1 VTRVLGDLKEK
12 RYKVAAGSPKKGEKR
27 EETGILSVILLGRTE
42 G

>member
-1 VTRVLGDLKEK
+1 
-12 RYKVAAGSPKKGEKR
+12 VAAGSLEEGDKR